1 MSHLNVAEWTAI
13 TLEGKRWDWDA
24 DIWKTNV
31 VQKNIWDDSI
41 VSGAECCAICRAK
54 YPASRGWQK
63 FRYYTQCECMIY
75 PPTFSPLYSL
85 VRDHGAYDIGT
96 CKEPSSA
103 YNSSVQ
109 PNTAQYNPLQPNTAQ
124 YSPIQPSTAQYS
136 PLQPTTAQ
144 HSQQQHGPISFESR
158 SERQNSEE

>member
-109 PNTAQYNPLQPNTAQ
+109 PNTAQSNLKGRTSYCLKLFSCEGFQKYQPIQ
-124 YSPIQPSTAQYS
+124 LKGSPI
-136 PLQPTTAQ
+136 
-144 HSQQQHGPISFESR
+144 
-158 SERQNSEE
+158 